1 MYRLDLSKNKTDTYA
16 ELRCCIA
23 NDFDEVEASTDVR
36 AYMKRTPR
44 SRLEMWQQAAALDWP
59 EGQYLLALYYID
71 DNTQYSTE
79 LLLKAALQGL
89 APAQYGMGLRFYYG
103 TGVSAN
109 AVEAERWLR
118 KADAQ
123 GYEKARERLQ
133 DWNGKT
139 LNEFMDEVDD
149 FLERRNR

>member
-23 NDFDEVEASTDVR
+23 KDFAAVEASSAVR
-36 AYMKRTPR
+36 TYMKRIPQ
-44 SRLEMWQQAAALDWP
+44 SRLEMWQQAAALGWP
-59 EGQYLLALYYID
+59 EGQYLLALYHID

-79 LLLKAALQGL
+79 LLHQAALQDL
-89 APAQYGMGLRFYYG
+89 ASAQYGMGMRFYYG
-103 TGVSAN
+103 TGVSAD
-109 AVEAERWLR
+109 ALEAERWLR

-123 GYEKARERLQ
+123 GYQRARERLQ

-139 LNEFMDEVDD
+139 LSEFMSEVDN
-149 FLERRNR
+149 FLACRNR